1 MAPPPTLGG
10 RAAVIADLREDR
22 DNWREQAQRL
32 ALPKPPEA
40 EPTPVDALA
49 AERSR
54 PWWKRLAG

>member
-1 MAPPPTLGG
+1 MAEL
-10 RAAVIADLREDR
+10 RAVIADLREDR
-22 DNWREQAQRL
+22 DNRREQAQRL

-49 AERSR
+49 AGRSR